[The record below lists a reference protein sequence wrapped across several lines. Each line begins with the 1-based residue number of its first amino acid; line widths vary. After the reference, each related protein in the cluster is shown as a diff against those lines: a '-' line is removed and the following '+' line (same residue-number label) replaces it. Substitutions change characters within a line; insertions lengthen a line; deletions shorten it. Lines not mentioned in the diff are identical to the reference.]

1 MSRLPAHDRED
12 PGKVRQEALS
22 FHHRSYPSS
31 LRSGEPAA
39 RAANPRRPGA
49 RVGGR
54 VEVPRGQ
61 M

>member
-1 MSRLPAHDRED
+1 MSRLPARHRED
-12 PGKVRQEALS
+12 PGKVRQEARS

-39 RAANPRRPGA
+39 RAANRRRTGA
-49 RVGGR
+49 GAGGH
-54 VEVPRGQ
+54 VEVARGE